1 MRRLIL
7 LLCLLILIT
16 LVGCSHEP
24 SNSSEPISSSDVSTT
39 TQSETDSFPSSE
51 SNYTP
56 STDITESSNQEIG
69 SDTTSNTS
77 KPTETTSSKP
87 TQTQVPSTKPSSTE
101 PPAESQEDTVSEKAF
116 SKLSFSYT
124 GYESSNEPT
133 PYLKEKPIYDILY
146 SGSRAQVGD
155 TLVFK
160 IECSPAD
167 ATDTVVISTS
177 NNLSYKVSGNTLLIT
192 VNSSGAYS
200 IGSLSVSSKLNP
212 SLSKTFR
219 FTVDSAGNPLDDFS
233 SILSEYIS
241 YKGMTYCTVEKGYTT
256 EDPSLSITQY
266 SGAPAWDDMISRQ
279 SDNWMQKCLWL
290 IDEYKKHSLGKVNFI
305 ISPTEIGFSASK

>member
-16 LVGCSHEP
+16 LVDCSHEP
-24 SNSSEPISSSDVSTT
+24 SNSSEPISSSDVST

-69 SDTTSNTS
+69 PDTTLNTS

-87 TQTQVPSTKPSSTE
+87 TQTQGTSTKPSSTE
-101 PPAESQEDTVSEKAF
+101 PPAESQKDTVSEKAF

-160 IECSPAD
+160 IECSPAN

-177 NNLSYKVSGNTLLIT
+177 SNLSYKVSGNTLSIT

-200 IGSLSVSSKLNP
+200 VGSLSVSSKLNP
-212 SLSKTFR
+212 SLSKSFR

-256 EDPSLSITQY
+256 ENPSLSITQY

>member
-1 MRRLIL
+1 MRRLTL

-16 LVGCSHEP
+16 LVGCSKEP

-39 TQSETDSFPSSE
+39 KSETDSFPSSE

-56 STDITESSNQEIG
+56 STDKSESSNQEIG
-69 SDTTSNTS
+69 PDTTSNTS

-87 TQTQVPSTKPSSTE
+87 TQTQGTSTKPSSTE
-101 PPAESQEDTVSEKAF
+101 PPAESQKDTVSEKAF

-155 TLVFK
+155 TLIFK
-160 IECSPAD
+160 IECAPAD

-177 NNLSYKVSGNTLLIT
+177 NNLSYSVSGNTLSIT

-200 IGSLSVSSKLNP
+200 VGSLSVSSKLNP
-212 SLSKTFR
+212 SLSKSYR

-241 YKGMTYCTVEKGYTT
+241 YKGMIYCTIEKGYTT
-256 EDPSLSITQY
+256 EDPTLSITNY

-279 SDNWMQKCLWL
+279 TDDWMQKSLWL

>member
-69 SDTTSNTS
+69 SDTTLNTS

-124 GYESSNEPT
+124 GYESSNEST

-177 NNLSYKVSGNTLLIT
+177 SNLSYKASGNILSIT

-200 IGSLSVSSKLNP
+200 VGSLSVSSKLNP
-212 SLSKTFR
+212 SLSKSFR

>member
-69 SDTTSNTS
+69 PDTTSNTS

-101 PPAESQEDTVSEKAF
+101 PPAQSQEETVSEKAF

-124 GYESSNEPT
+124 GYKSSNEPT

-177 NNLSYKVSGNTLLIT
+177 SNLSYKVSGNTLSIT

-200 IGSLSVSSKLNP
+200 VGSLSVSSKLNP
-212 SLSKTFR
+212 SLSKSFR
-219 FTVDSAGNPLDDFS
+219 FTVDSACNPLDDFS

-256 EDPSLSITQY
+256 EDPSLSITGY
-266 SGAPAWDDMISRQ
+266 SGAPAWDDMISLQ

>member
-1 MRRLIL
+1 MRRLIM

-69 SDTTSNTS
+69 PDTTSNTS

-101 PPAESQEDTVSEKAF
+101 PPAESQKDTVSEKTF

-124 GYESSNEPT
+124 GYKSSNEPT

-177 NNLSYKVSGNTLLIT
+177 SNLSYKVSGNILSIT

-200 IGSLSVSSKLNP
+200 VGSLSVSSKLNP
-212 SLSKTFR
+212 SLSKSFR
-219 FTVDSAGNPLDDFS
+219 FAVDSAGNPLDDFS

-256 EDPSLSITQY
+256 EDPSLSITGY

>member
-101 PPAESQEDTVSEKAF
+101 PPAQSQKDTVSEKAF

-177 NNLSYKVSGNTLLIT
+177 SNLSYKVSGNILSIT

-200 IGSLSVSSKLNP
+200 VGSLSVSSKLNP
-212 SLSKTFR
+212 SLSKSFR

-256 EDPSLSITQY
+256 EDPSLSITGY

-290 IDEYKKHSLGKVNFI
+290 IDKYKKHSLGKVNFI

>member
-87 TQTQVPSTKPSSTE
+87 TETQGTSSKPSSTE
-101 PPAESQEDTVSEKAF
+101 SPTESQKETVSEKAF

-124 GYESSNEPT
+124 GYKSSKEPT

-177 NNLSYKVSGNTLLIT
+177 SNLSYKVSGNTLSIT

-200 IGSLSVSSKLNP
+200 VGSLSVSSKLNP
-212 SLSKTFR
+212 SLSKSFR

-256 EDPSLSITQY
+256 EDPSLSITGY

-279 SDNWMQKCLWL
+279 SNNWMQKCLWL